1 MRHRVAAT
9 AIGVG
14 LVLVSSGCAAIANTA
29 TPATTASPAAT
40 ATPTPS
46 ASRSPVVARPSP
58 PPEPSPVNDA
68 CAGLEPQY
76 AIDNGGTDER
86 LSGYSIIELR
96 DTGPV
101 DFASGSTTF
110 NDAGQPAAYE
120 VAAGDTYWAIADR
133 FCIYPH
139 WLTLLN
145 QVRRNGETLYVGD
158 VLNLDAHTITSVG
171 SQNGAVYDNPPSSH
185 IPPQR

>member
-1 MRHRVAAT
+1 MRHHVAAAAIGGAIVLLASGCT
-9 AIGVG
+9 AIVDTSTPT
-14 LVLVSSGCAAIANTA
+14 VL
-29 TPATTASPAAT
+29 ASPAAT
-40 ATPTPS
+40 PTPS
-46 ASRSPVVARPSP
+46 TSRSPVIAQPSP
-58 PPEPSPVNDA
+58 PQPEPSPVNDA

-76 AIDNGGTDER
+76 AINNDGTNER

-101 DFASGSTTF
+101 DFASGRTTF

-133 FCIYPH
+133 FCVYPH

-145 QVRRNGETLYVGD
+145 QVRRNGENLYVGD
-158 VLNLDAHTITSVG
+158 TLNLDAYTITSVG
-171 SQNGAVYDNPPSSH
+171 SENGVVYNNPPSSH